1 MEIRLVDSV
10 TPRVALRST
19 LGYLMMPPW
28 GSAFESLLY
37 QFRWLKYSPRYR
49 CLGEISNSK
58 TLNAILHVEDST

>member
-19 LGYLMMPPW
+19 LDYLMMPPW

-37 QFRWLKYSPRYR
+37 EF
-49 CLGEISNSK
+49 
-58 TLNAILHVEDST
+58 